1 MLKEKTSILLVSSDG
16 TSNKNL
22 TIPTF
27 FIKNWKKACVAFFS
41 VLILLVTSTV
51 YYFKQ
56 KTTDYYT
63 SKYNVQ
69 IETLK
74 KENQKLSYEEATNNN
89 NLEEMKKSFNVID
102 STLEEINQKMRKRGL
117 KNITPKNVGG
127 PIETNDNIAEL
138 GKYYEATLK
147 DLDKKLSS
155 IPVGLPHNGRI
166 TSRYGYRRNPFTNRG
181 RELHSGV
188 DFKGRVGQ
196 PVKVTANGRVSY
208 AGYMG
213 NYGYVVMVKH
223 SDGYET
229 RYAHLSKLRVK
240 KGDYIQVGETVG
252 LLGNTGRSTGPHLHY
267 EILLRGK
274 KINPQNY
281 FYF

>member
-1 MLKEKTSILLVSSDG
+1 MLKEKTSILVVSSDG
-16 TSNKNL
+16 TSNKNI

-27 FIKNWKKACVAFFS
+27 FIKNWKKACIAFFS
-41 VLILLVTSTV
+41 VLLLIIGSTV

-56 KTTDYYT
+56 KTSDYYT
-63 SKYNVQ
+63 SKYNIQ
-69 IETLK
+69 IESLK
-74 KENQKLSYEEATNNN
+74 RENQKLSYEEATSNN

-127 PIETNDNIAEL
+127 PIETNENITEL
-138 GKYYEATLK
+138 GKYYEVTLK

-166 TSRYGYRRNPFTNRG
+166 TSKFGYRRNPFTNRG

-188 DFKGRVGQ
+188 DFKGRIGQ

-240 KGDYIQVGETVG
+240 KGDNIQVGETVG
-252 LLGNTGRSTGPHLHY
+252 LIGNTGRSTGPHLHY